1 MASNLKI
8 NDALLNEV
16 MKLGKHKSK
25 REAVDTALDH
35 YRRSIQV
42 EGLIKLFGTI
52 DYDPAYDYKTQ
63 RRKST
68 AKALRKTAPLRKKS
82 A

>member
-8 NDALLNEV
+8 NGALLTEV

-25 REAVDTALDH
+25 RAAVDTALEH
-35 YRRSIQV
+35 YRRSMRA

-52 DYDPAYDYKTQ
+52 NYDPGYDYKAE
-63 RRKST
+63 RRRSME
-68 AKALRKTAPLRKKS
+68 KAVRKTRGR
-82 A
+82 

>member
-8 NDALLNEV
+8 DDGLLTEV

-25 REAVDTALDH
+25 REAVNTALTH
-35 YRRSIQV
+35 YRRSMKA

-52 DYDPAYDYKTQ
+52 DYDPTYDYKAQ
-63 RRKST
+63 RRTGTK
-68 AKALRKTAPLRKKS
+68 KALRKTR
-82 A
+82 